1 MTTVQIRTEI
11 AGKKGSW
18 IVYQNGEHVIISAA
32 SPYLGG
38 IESIVDFDN
47 GLLTFMEKHSKTG
60 ETVEEYLD
68 LESCL
73 IEMGIEDNRQMYFDG
88 VKAESICIMEKA

>member
-1 MTTVQIRTEI
+1 MTTVQIRTKI

-18 IVYQNGEHVIISAA
+18 IVYQHDENVIISAA

-60 ETVEEYLD
+60 EVVEEYLD

-73 IEMGIEDNRQMYFDG
+73 IEMGIEDNRQLYFDG
-88 VKAESICIMEKA
+88 VKADDICILEKA